1 MMPDT
6 IDGRTARRDRNR
18 VAVLDVARALF
29 SEGILEPSPE
39 QLARRSGVSLR
50 SIYRYVAD
58 DDDLI
63 RAAIDRHLEVV
74 APLFVIEGIGEG
86 DLDHRIEAF
95 VAGRM
100 RLYEA
105 VAPTARAARLRAP
118 TNAVI
123 RAQLEAGRRRLGE
136 QVQQQFAAELDRPDR
151 RAVVAAADALTQ
163 IETIDLY
170 RVHRGLSV
178 KETRVVLRTALR
190 ALLAASVS

>member
-1 MMPDT
+1 MMQD
-6 IDGRTARRDRNR
+6 IVDGRTARRDRNR
-18 VAVLDVARALF
+18 VAVLDAARALF
-29 SEGILEPSPE
+29 SEGILEPSPD

-74 APLFVIEGIGEG
+74 GPLFVIERIGEG
-86 DLDHRIEAF
+86 DLEHRIEAF
-95 VAGRM
+95 VGCRM
-100 RLYEA
+100 RVYEA
-105 VAPTARAARLRAP
+105 IASTARAARLRAP

-123 RAQLEAGRRRLGE
+123 RKQLEDGRRRLGGQLE
-136 QVQQQFAAELDRPDR
+136 LQFAAELDRPNR

-170 RVHRGLSV
+170 RVHRGLSA
-178 KETRVVLRTALR
+178 KETRAVLRTALR
-190 ALLAASVS
+190 ALLRAPDR